1 MAVAGYGA
9 LLDALRGVSWPARR
23 ASRGATSGTHV
34 SRLRGTSAE
43 FTEYRAYRQGDDPRR
58 LDWKLLAR
66 TDKAFLRITNERA
79 VMPTLFVLD
88 ASASMAFPAET
99 REKWAQACRLVVG
112 LSAVAHA
119 AADPVGIT
127 VPGPSRRGLPLRA
140 RGGVVSE
147 IARLVDGVVVAG
159 EAPIAPVVRET
170 GRAARLVIVTD
181 LLGDAPGLLR
191 AVREQVTRG
200 VDCVLLHIVA
210 RGELDPPVSAVL
222 AEDPER
228 GEVRR
233 ALVASTRGGYRAAF
247 DAWRAEQ
254 ARAWRASG
262 ARYVEVVDDEA
273 AERAVRRIVGNAHD
287 EADA

>member
-88 ASASMAFPAET
+88 ASASMAFPTDT

-119 AADPVGIT
+119 AADPVGII
-127 VPGPSRRGLPLRA
+127 VPGPTRRGLPLRA

-147 IARLVDGVVVAG
+147 IARLVDGVAPAG
-159 EAPIAPVVRET
+159 DAAIAPVVREA

-200 VDCVLLHIVA
+200 VDCVMLHIVA

-228 GEVRR
+228 GETRR
-233 ALVASTRGGYRAAF
+233 ALVASTRDGYRVAF

-262 ARYVEVVDDEA
+262 ARYMEVVDDEVS
-273 AERAVRRIVGNAHD
+273 ERAVRRIVGNARD

>member
-1 MAVAGYGA
+1 MSVAGYGA
-9 LLDALRGVSWPARR
+9 LLDALRGLSWPARR

-88 ASASMAFPAET
+88 ASASMAFPADT

-112 LSAVAHA
+112 LSAVAHS
-119 AADPVGIT
+119 AADPVGII
-127 VPGPSRRGLPLRA
+127 VPGAPRRALPLRA
-140 RGGVVSE
+140 RGGVVGE
-147 IARLVDGVVVAG
+147 IARLVDGVMPAG
-159 EAPIAPVVRET
+159 DAPLAPIVRESS
-170 GRAARLVIVTD
+170 RAARLVIVTD

-191 AVREQVTRG
+191 AVREQATRG
-200 VDCVLLHIVA
+200 IDCVLLHVVA
-210 RGELDPPVSAVL
+210 RAELDPPVGAVL

-228 GEVRR
+228 AEVRR
-233 ALVASTRGGYRAAF
+233 ALVGSTREGYLVAF
-247 DAWRAEQ
+247 DAWRTEQ

-262 ARYVEVVDDEA
+262 ARYMDVVDDEV
-273 AERAVRRIVGNAHD
+273 AERAIRRVVGNARH
-287 EADA
+287 EERA

>member
-1 MAVAGYGA
+1 MAVSGYGA
-9 LLDALRGVSWPARR
+9 LLDALRGLSWPARR
-23 ASRGATSGTHV
+23 PSRGATSGTHV

-88 ASASMAFPAET
+88 ASASMAFPADT

-119 AADPVGIT
+119 AADPVGII
-127 VPGPSRRGLPLRA
+127 VPGPVRRGLPLRA

-147 IARLVDGVVVAG
+147 IARLVDGLVVG
-159 EAPIAPVVRET
+159 GDAPISPVVREAA
-170 GRAARLVIVTD
+170 RAARLVIVTD

-200 VDCVLLHIVA
+200 TDCVLLHVVA
-210 RGELDPPVSAVL
+210 RAELDPPVAAAL

-233 ALVASTRGGYRAAF
+233 ALVASTRDAYRVAF
-247 DAWRAEQ
+247 DTWRAEQ

-273 AERAVRRIVGNAHD
+273 AERAVRRIVVNAPH
-287 EADA
+287 EVES